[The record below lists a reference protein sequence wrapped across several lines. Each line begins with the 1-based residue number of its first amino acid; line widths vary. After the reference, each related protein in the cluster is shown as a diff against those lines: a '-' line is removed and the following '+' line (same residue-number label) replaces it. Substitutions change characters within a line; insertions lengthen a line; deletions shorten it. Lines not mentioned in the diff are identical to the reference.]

1 MKLSCKYKGT
11 ANSATEM
18 QLQPWQKVMSIV
30 LFAITFNR
38 QRAHPIPVVSAVSL
52 VELSQW
58 VSLVSTALY
67 YVKQTPENNAR
78 TFQKLN
84 CMC

>member
-18 QLQPWQKVMSIV
+18 QPQPWQKVMSII
-30 LFAITFNR
+30 LFAIIFNR
-38 QRAHPIPVVSAVSL
+38 QHADPIPVVSAVSL

-67 YVKQTPENNAR
+67 
-78 TFQKLN
+78 
-84 CMC
+84 